1 MTHPESQTRI
11 AMPTVVVRW
20 MLVLVALALPFPGK
34 VPVPVI
40 WLAGL
45 AWLVELV
52 ITASTK
58 QGRSGFAERWK
69 NAGTWY
75 AVASFFLLIL
85 FYVAGLIWTENLSA
99 SRFELEKKSMLL
111 LFPLLIFTTSQHV
124 FDKTLL
130 RDILFAF
137 LLGLVIITIYDLLVA
152 YGNYQTT
159 GHRAMLYYS
168 RLAGNHHP
176 AYLSLYV
183 LFALGAV
190 GWFFTGGIPHLRR
203 WHYFVLIPV
212 ALWLLLFVFLL
223 SARSGF
229 ISLLLLI
236 IMFLAR
242 MVYGWPVRRWL
253 PAVMVLA
260 VLLVVIFKVFSAPL
274 AGRLSALKHLSLS
287 EEEYTR
293 MENPSGVVIRM
304 ISWRIAMEQIR
315 EAPLLGTGT
324 GDYADDTRAR
334 IREKNLE
341 VFFGGFKNAHNQ
353 YLQTAVTLGI
363 PGLIALFLWLVV
375 PLLPLK
381 QNKMSWLHWV
391 FVVLVASN
399 LFTES
404 MLEAQAGVL
413 FVVFFHTV
421 IYRVSRVEKAVGQ
434 ELAAK
439 RFLHREA
446 GEKGLLGLSNRL
458 TVELRNR

>member
-1 MTHPESQTRI
+1 MLHTESLNRDY
-11 AMPTVVVRW
+11 MPAIVVRW

-34 VPVPVI
+34 VPIPVI

-45 AWLVELV
+45 AWLGELLV
-52 ITASTK
+52 AAVTKKGRNTVSGRWESTGK
-58 QGRSGFAERWK
+58 WFV
-69 NAGTWY
+69 
-75 AVASFFLLIL
+75 VASFFVVVLY
-85 FYVAGLIWTENLSA
+85 YVAGLLWTENLSA
-99 SRFELEKKSMLL
+99 SLFELEKKSMML

-137 LLGLVIITIYDLLVA
+137 LLGLVMITVYDLVVA
-152 YGNYQTT
+152 WGNYQET

-183 LFALGAV
+183 LFALGAI

-203 WHYFVLIPV
+203 WHYVVLIPV

-229 ISLLLLI
+229 ISLMLLI
-236 IMFLAR
+236 AMLLAR
-242 MVYGWPVRRWL
+242 MVSGWPVRRWL
-253 PAVMVLA
+253 PAVVVLA
-260 VLLVVIFKVFSAPL
+260 VILIVIFRVFSAPL
-274 AGRLSALKHLSLS
+274 AGRLGALSHLRMS
-287 EEEYTR
+287 EEEYSR

-315 EAPLLGTGT
+315 EAPLLGIGT
-324 GDYADDTRAR
+324 GDYTDDTRAR
-334 IREKNLE
+334 IQMKGLE
-341 VFFGGFKNAHNQ
+341 TFFGGFKNAHNQ

-363 PGLIALFLWLVV
+363 PGLIALLLWLLV
-375 PLLPLK
+375 PLLLPK
-381 QNKMSWLHWV
+381 KNKVPWLHYV
-391 FVVLVASN
+391 FVVLVAFN

-413 FVVFFHTV
+413 FIVFFHTL
-421 IYRVSRVEKAVGQ
+421 IYRVNRV
-434 ELAAK
+434 L
-439 RFLHREA
+439 
-446 GEKGLLGLSNRL
+446 
-458 TVELRNR
+458 